1 MSEPRDATRIH
12 DDGAL
17 PDHTA
22 RATRTSVMLTALV
35 EKDSGRSATR
45 HRVRDLS
52 VGGMRIDNAAG
63 LHADMTIRASVG
75 ALQAVTGTVKWVRG
89 GFAGLAFDTPI
100 DLDEARSKV
109 AVATR
114 APEPART
121 LDRRPA
127 LTAAP
132 APPPTA
138 GWIQDLRNPYRK

>member
-1 MSEPRDATRIH
+1 MSDPEDATRFH
-12 DDGAL
+12 DDGAP

-22 RATRTSVMLTALV
+22 RATRTSVMLTALI
-35 EKDSGRSATR
+35 EKGSGRSATR

-63 LHADMTIRASVG
+63 LQADMAVRASVG
-75 ALQAVTGTVKWVRG
+75 ALQAVEATVKWVRG

-100 DLDEARSKV
+100 DLDEARSKA

-114 APEPART
+114 TAEPAKA
-121 LDRRPA
+121 LDRGPPA
-127 LTAAP
+127 
-132 APPPTA
+132 PTA